1 MPKSKKGGTKKQWKK
16 LQIQTFS
23 LPRSSEQFG
32 SEDFLEGWTS
42 MIVRR
47 IFCGLLPYSESIIPL
62 VLPFVGDCILG
73 DGHWDNIREDS
84 INDLN
89 IEEDYQVPVNR
100 MCRKKRIPQPDFRL
114 DENQPD
120 RVDTY
125 PSWWND
131 DEEFERRYYDFLN
144 D

>member
-1 MPKSKKGGTKKQWKK
+1 
-16 LQIQTFS
+16 
-23 LPRSSEQFG
+23 
-32 SEDFLEGWTS
+32 

-47 IFCGLLPYSESIIPL
+47 IFCGLLPYSESIIPF
-62 VLPFVGDCILG
+62 VLPFVGDSILG

-84 INDLN
+84 LNDLN
-89 IEEDYQVPVNR
+89 IEEDYQVPVNW
-100 MCRKKRIPQPDFRL
+100 MYRKKRIPQPDFKL

-120 RVDTY
+120 MVDTH

-131 DEEFERRYYDFLN
+131 DEEFERRYYDLLN